1 MANDVDLTAQPVANV
16 RSAASISA
24 PEAPDPGDVTKGV
37 ADVIFMPSSSD
48 DDIMPV
54 ASAARRR
61 LGLLAEHDFRQLFI
75 ADSGSQLGTQIGM
88 LALPLV
94 AAVTLHATAF
104 EMGVVSAVD
113 TLPFLLASLPA
124 GALVDRVRRR
134 PVMIVCDLSRAAT
147 LISIPVAWW
156 LGVLAIWQVVVVA
169 FVLGTFSAL
178 FDVAYQSVLPQL
190 VTPDKLVEGNSKLQA
205 VAAVS
210 QIGGPAVAGFV
221 IRTLTAP
228 VAVGVNAITYL
239 SSAAFLSRIRARE
252 TRPARSAESHFGRD
266 IVEGLRF
273 VGGNPL
279 LRAIA
284 AEAGSANFFGAMS
297 SAMLLYLLAHTL
309 GVSAGVI
316 GALLSIAS
324 VGGLVGAVCATR
336 LARWVGEGRILWLS
350 LGITSPFMVGV
361 PLMRNDYTLWLAA
374 AAFTVAVAGSVVFS
388 VTSVSFRQRLAP
400 PRLLGRVNATMRFL
414 VIGAMP
420 LGALLGGA
428 FGTWFGVRPTLWI
441 AAVGAMLAFL
451 PAFFSPLRSM
461 RTLPTGETAATA
473 ASEPANVQGVAR

>member
-1 MANDVDLTAQPVANV
+1 MANDVGLTAE
-16 RSAASISA
+16 SDAAWVVPASSV
-24 PEAPDPGDVTKGV
+24 PDPSLKTVDRHDIANGLPDVTMMPPGSNDDVTIMSPASGV
-37 ADVIFMPSSSD
+37 DVTPA
-48 DDIMPV
+48 V
-54 ASAARRR
+54 SAARPR
-61 LGLLAEHDFRQLFI
+61 GLLGEHDFRQLFI

-104 EMGVVSAVD
+104 EMGVVSAAD

-134 PVMIVCDLSRAAT
+134 PVMIACDLARAAT

-156 LGVLAIWQVVVVA
+156 LGVLAIWQVVAVA

-190 VTPDKLVEGNSKLQA
+190 VAPDKLVEGNSKLQA

-210 QIGGPAVAGFV
+210 QIGGPAAAGFV
-221 IRTLTAP
+221 IRALTAP

-252 TRPARSAESHFGRD
+252 TRPERSADSHFGRD

-279 LRAIA
+279 LRSIA

-297 SAMLLYLLAHTL
+297 SAMLIYLLAHTL

-324 VGGLVGAVCATR
+324 VGGLIGAVCATR
-336 LARWVGEGRILWLS
+336 LARWVGEGRICGCRSASHRRSW
-350 LGITSPFMVGV
+350 
-361 PLMRNDYTLWLAA
+361 
-374 AAFTVAVAGSVVFS
+374 
-388 VTSVSFRQRLAP
+388 SVSRSCATTTRSGSP
-400 PRLLGRVNATMRFL
+400 PRRSPSR
-414 VIGAMP
+414 
-420 LGALLGGA
+420 
-428 FGTWFGVRPTLWI
+428 
-441 AAVGAMLAFL
+441 L
-451 PAFFSPLRSM
+451 PAAWCS
-461 RTLPTGETAATA
+461 A
-473 ASEPANVQGVAR
+473 

>member
-1 MANDVDLTAQPVANV
+1 MTNDVDLTAQMAAVSAMPVSSV
-16 RSAASISA
+16 MVSA
-24 PEAPDPGDVTKGV
+24 PATTNPGDVTSAIV
-37 ADVIFMPSSSD
+37 DVTTTPPARHD
-48 DDIMPV
+48 DVTPTISPG
-54 ASAARRR
+54 RRR
-61 LGLLAEHDFRQLFI
+61 LGLLGEHDFRQLFI
-75 ADSGSQLGTQIGM
+75 ADSGSQLGTQVGM

-104 EMGVVSAVD
+104 EMGVVSAAD
-113 TLPFLLASLPA
+113 TLPFLLGSLPA

-134 PVMIVCDLSRAAT
+134 PVMIVCDLARAAT

-178 FDVAYQSVLPQL
+178 FDVAYQSVLPHL
-190 VTPDKLVEGNSKLQA
+190 VTPDKLVEGNAKLQG

-210 QIGGPAVAGFV
+210 QIGGPAAAGFV
-221 IRTLTAP
+221 IRALTAP
-228 VAVGVNAITYL
+228 VAVGVNAITYV
-239 SSAAFLSRIRARE
+239 SSAVFLSRIRTRE
-252 TRPARSAESHFGRD
+252 SRPERSADSHFGRD

-273 VGGNPL
+273 VVGNPL

-284 AEAGSANFFGAMS
+284 AEAGSANFFSAMS
-297 SAMLLYLLAHTL
+297 SAMLIYLLAHIL

-324 VGGLVGAVCATR
+324 VGGLIGAVCATA
-336 LARWVGEGRILWLS
+336 LARWVGEGRVLWLS
-350 LGITSPFMVGV
+350 LGVTSPFMVGV
-361 PLMRNDYTLWLAA
+361 PLMRNDYTLWVAA
-374 AAFTVAVAGSVVFS
+374 AAFTVAVAGSVAFN

-400 PRLLGRVNATMRFL
+400 PRLLGRVNATMRFM
-414 VIGAMP
+414 VIGALP
-420 LGALLGGA
+420 LGGLLGGA

-441 AAVGAMLAFL
+441 AAVGSMLAFL

-461 RTLPTGETAATA
+461 RTLPTYETPAGAGRQ
-473 ASEPANVQGVAR
+473 PANV

>member
-1 MANDVDLTAQPVANV
+1 MTNDVELTAQAAAMTVIPVPLV
-16 RSAASISA
+16 AASA
-24 PEAPDPGDVTKGV
+24 PGAIDPGGVTDGLADVT
-37 ADVIFMPSSSD
+37 IMPPVSD
-48 DDIMPV
+48 DDV
-54 ASAARRR
+54 TREASPGRRR

-75 ADSGSQLGTQIGM
+75 ADSGSQLGMQVGM

-104 EMGVVSAVD
+104 EMGVVSAAD

-134 PVMIVCDLSRAAT
+134 PVMIVCDLARAAT

-156 LGVLAIWQVVVVA
+156 LGTLAIWQVVVVA
-169 FVLGTFSAL
+169 FVLGMFSAL
-178 FDVAYQSVLPQL
+178 FDVAYQSVLPHL
-190 VTPDKLVEGNSKLQA
+190 VTPDKLVEGNAKLQA

-210 QIGGPAVAGFV
+210 QIGGPAAAGFV
-221 IRTLTAP
+221 IRALTAP
-228 VAVGVNAITYL
+228 VAVGVNAITYV
-239 SSAAFLSRIRARE
+239 SSAMFLSRIRTRE
-252 TRPARSAESHFGRD
+252 SRPEVNADSHFGRD

-273 VGGNPL
+273 VARNPL

-284 AEAGSANFFGAMS
+284 AEAGSANFFSAMS
-297 SAMLLYLLAHTL
+297 SAMLIYLLAHTL

-324 VGGLVGAVCATR
+324 VGGLIGAVCATA

-350 LGITSPFMVGV
+350 LAVTSPFMAGV

-374 AAFTVAVAGSVVFS
+374 AAFTVAVAGGVAFN

-420 LGALLGGA
+420 LGGLLGGA

-441 AAVGAMLAFL
+441 AAVGSMLAFL

-461 RTLPTGETAATA
+461 RTLPTYDTP
-473 ASEPANVQGVAR
+473 ASAGRQPANV

>member
-1 MANDVDLTAQPVANV
+1 
-16 RSAASISA
+16 
-24 PEAPDPGDVTKGV
+24 
-37 ADVIFMPSSSD
+37 
-48 DDIMPV
+48 
-54 ASAARRR
+54 
-61 LGLLAEHDFRQLFI
+61 
-75 ADSGSQLGTQIGM
+75 M

-104 EMGVVSAVD
+104 EMGVVSAAD

-134 PVMIVCDLSRAAT
+134 PVMIVCDLARAAT

-178 FDVAYQSVLPQL
+178 FDVAYQSVLPHL
-190 VTPDKLVEGNSKLQA
+190 VAPDKLVEGNAKLQA

-210 QIGGPAVAGFV
+210 QIGGPAAAGFV
-221 IRTLTAP
+221 IRALTAP
-228 VAVGVNAITYL
+228 VAVGVNAITYV
-239 SSAAFLSRIRARE
+239 SSAAFLSRIRTAGIKARGQRRQPL
-252 TRPARSAESHFGRD
+252 RPRHRRGTPVRGR
-266 IVEGLRF
+266 
-273 VGGNPL
+273 NPL

-284 AEAGSANFFGAMS
+284 AEAGSANFFSAMS
-297 SAMLLYLLAHTL
+297 SAMLIYLLAHTL

-324 VGGLVGAVCATR
+324 VGGLIGAVCATA

-350 LGITSPFMVGV
+350 LGVTSPFMVGV

-374 AAFTVAVAGSVVFS
+374 AAFTVAVAGSVAFN

-420 LGALLGGA
+420 LGGLLGGA

-441 AAVGAMLAFL
+441 AAVGSMLAFL

-461 RTLPTGETAATA
+461 RTLPTYETPASAARQ
-473 ASEPANVQGVAR
+473 PANV